1 MGRPKKGEELG
12 ASVTISLR
20 LTPDRRIALDR
31 LAKKNRR
38 SLTDEVRAALDQH
51 IATHPPARLTTS
63 KRTKRG

>member
-20 LTPDRRIALDR
+20 LTPDRRTALDR
-31 LAKKNRR
+31 LAKKSRR

-51 IATHPPARLTTS
+51 IKKHPATDLPVKRKPS
-63 KRTKRG
+63 K

>member
-20 LTPDRRIALDR
+20 LTPDRRTALDR

-51 IATHPPARLTTS
+51 IKKHPAIDLP
-63 KRTKRG
+63 TKRKPSK

>member
-12 ASVTISLR
+12 ASMTISLR

-51 IATHPPARLTTS
+51 IKKHPTIDLP
-63 KRTKRG
+63 TKRKPSK

>member
-20 LTPDRRIALDR
+20 LTPDKRTALDR

-38 SLTDEVRAALDQH
+38 SLTDELRAALNEH
-51 IATHPPARLTTS
+51 IMKNYAGYPVVS
-63 KRTKRG
+63 KSKKR